1 MNIFEVIMSCFPYI
15 RLTSYYAVKWSY
27 QIQGGYFMSRKI
39 KVKFTDFEC
48 NLLINGMNEFRN
60 MLLSE
65 DLPTEDVD
73 ELLLK
78 IIDKSEK

>member
-1 MNIFEVIMSCFPYI
+1 M
-15 RLTSYYAVKWSY
+15 RRKVK
-27 QIQGGYFMSRKI
+27 I
-39 KVKFTDFEC
+39 KFTDFEC

-60 MLLSE
+60 ILLA
-65 DLPTEDVD
+65 DGLPTEDVD